1 VSKAAAKTK
10 ARKESEGVDIRGVY
24 YRTSTWKKYIHL
36 TIREYLDLV

>member
-24 YRTSTWKKYIHL
+24 YRTSTWKNI
-36 TIREYLDLV
+36 YLLYYSQTS